1 MSSFSLFSA
10 AGESRP
16 LFETPPEP
24 SARKLP
30 GSVAN
35 VVPASRLEIRPAPE
49 MASSGVIEIDNW
61 TGGLPRGCLTEVSG
75 STSSGRTSLLLAVLA
90 AATQRQEAC
99 ALVDVSDT
107 FDPQSAARAG
117 VCFEKLLWIRCGV
130 SEVQN
135 YQARLRPDSFSG
147 NKKIFP
153 ETPVEQALRVT
164 DLLLQSSG
172 FGMVAID
179 LGDTPL
185 KWARRIPLASWFRF
199 QRAVEKTPTVLFVV
213 TPAPCAQTCATL
225 AMKLTAKKLSA
236 VSYQPPAKAPAHSQ
250 LLDGLHIESELL
262 RSRLERKPARSAA
275 ATFTSKAIRT
285 GSD

>member
-1 MSSFSLFSA
+1 MSSLSLFPA
-10 AGESRP
+10 AGETRP
-16 LFETPPEP
+16 FLETPPAVSE
-24 SARKLP
+24 RKLP
-30 GSVAN
+30 GS
-35 VVPASRLEIRPAPE
+35 VVPASRLEIRPSPE

-75 STSSGRTSLLLAVLA
+75 TASSGRTSLLLAVLA
-90 AATQRQEAC
+90 AATRRQEAC

-117 VCFEKLLWIRCGV
+117 VCFEKLLWIRCSV
-130 SEVQN
+130 PEVQN
-135 YQARLRPDSFSG
+135 SRTWLKPHSSPG
-147 NKKIFP
+147 NKKVFA

-172 FGMVAID
+172 FGLVAID
-179 LGDTPL
+179 LGDAPL

-225 AMKLTAKKLSA
+225 AMKLSA
-236 VSYQPPAKAPAHSQ
+236 ASSQRSANTRTKTPTHSQ
-250 LLDGLHIESELL
+250 LLNGLHIESELL
-262 RSRLERKPARSAA
+262 RSRLERKPARSTT
-275 ATFTSKAIRT
+275 ATFASTAIRT

>member
-1 MSSFSLFSA
+1 MSSFSLFPA
-10 AGESRP
+10 AGETRP
-16 LFETPPEP
+16 FLETPPAV
-24 SARKLP
+24 SGRKLP

-49 MASSGVIEIDNW
+49 MTSSGVNEIDNW

-75 STSSGRTSLLLAVLA
+75 AASSGRTSLLLAVLA
-90 AATQRQEAC
+90 AATRRQEAC
-99 ALVDVSDT
+99 ALVDVNDA
-107 FDPQSAARAG
+107 FDPQSAARSG
-117 VCFEKLLWIRCGV
+117 VCFEKLLWIRCSV
-130 SEVQN
+130 PEAQN
-135 YQARLRPDSFSG
+135 FRGRVRPGD
-147 NKKIFP
+147 KKIFA

-172 FGMVAID
+172 FGLVAID

-199 QRAVEKTPTVLFVV
+199 QRAVEKTSTVLFVV

-225 AMKLTAKKLSA
+225 AMKLSA
-236 VSYQPPAKAPAHSQ
+236 VSSQRSADTGTKAATHSR
-250 LLDGLHIESELL
+250 LLHGLHIESELL
-262 RSRLERKPARSAA
+262 RSRLERKPARSAT
-275 ATFTSKAIRT
+275 ATFASTATRT